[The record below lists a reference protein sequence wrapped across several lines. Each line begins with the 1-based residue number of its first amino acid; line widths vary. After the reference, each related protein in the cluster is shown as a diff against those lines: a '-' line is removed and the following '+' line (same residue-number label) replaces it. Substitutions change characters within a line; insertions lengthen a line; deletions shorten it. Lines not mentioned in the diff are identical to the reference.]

1 MPMDKFEPNIVEML
15 LGRFSAF
22 HFSFHSEIQYMAS
35 RPIILSDW
43 LDDYDL

>member
-1 MPMDKFEPNIVEML
+1 MRMDKFEPNIVEML

-22 HFSFHSEIQYMAS
+22 HSEIQYMAS
-35 RPIILSDW
+35 RPTMLSDW